1 MLVQSLLY
9 DKLKKPFI
17 GHALD
22 ELLYE
27 RNSKYFWSGSYS
39 FQSEKEY
46 KKLKFF
52 DNSVSEEEKEID
64 PITGDPKNQ
73 TNYYQISSELPT
85 YDEIL
90 ERHKQMLE
98 EYDSYSDK
106 RERVYPAIAEQLD
119 MLYKDIDS
127 GKLGQL
133 AKDSMFYKTINEIK
147 KEHK

>member
-9 DKLKKPFI
+9 DKLKAPFI

-39 FQSEKEY
+39 FQNEKEY
-46 KKLKFF
+46 KEFKFF

-64 PITGDPKNQ
+64 PFTGDPKNQ
-73 TNYYQISSELPT
+73 KTYYEISSELPT
-85 YDEIL
+85 YEEIL
-90 ERHKQMLE
+90 ERYEQMLE
-98 EYDSYSDK
+98 EYDSYSGK
-106 RERVYPAIAEQLD
+106 RERVYPTVGEQLD

-133 AKDSMFYKTINEIK
+133 AKDSLFYKTIDKIK